1 MGMRGEHG
9 APSAC
14 GLSARSR
21 HWRRSLRVCACA
33 DGARLPA
40 RGTGRTH
47 RHRFGLLWPSSVCPA
62 WGRAVPFVKDEIT
75 PWESNEAVEAQAAAI
90 GDVPWGGASPGQ
102 GGSPGFARG
111 DEAGNQP
118 CRGQCRERGPCPAC
132 PPQVGADNVT
142 GSQFISVTFQFISG
156 SVPKTPV
163 GKFRKRGSARGK
175 RNVLD
180 LEPVAE
186 KPALFT
192 DDLVPAATRPPKVEA
207 LPGR

>member
-21 HWRRSLRVCACA
+21 HWRRSLRACVCRRCPAA
-33 DGARLPA
+33 GLGDGSHPQTPLRASVALVRL
-40 RGTGRTH
+40 
-47 RHRFGLLWPSSVCPA
+47 CPA
-62 WGRAVPFVKDEIT
+62 WGRAVPFAKDEIT

-118 CRGQCRERGPCPAC
+118 CRGQCRERGPCPAR
-132 PPQVGADNVT
+132 PPQVSADNVT

>member
-1 MGMRGEHG
+1 M
-9 APSAC
+9 
-14 GLSARSR
+14 
-21 HWRRSLRVCACA
+21 
-33 DGARLPA
+33 
-40 RGTGRTH
+40 
-47 RHRFGLLWPSSVCPA
+47 
-62 WGRAVPFVKDEIT
+62 
-75 PWESNEAVEAQAAAI
+75 VEAQAAAI

-192 DDLVPAATRPPKVEA
+192 DDLVPRPHAHPRSRLCQEDRKINPVRNNHCNSCERRHLHREFNIIFLPKIEPFCVGAVTAYWCYSRPEGVRSRLEP
-207 LPGR
+207 LPTSYPSES